1 MIVSFYSYKGG
12 VGRTQLLANLAA
24 YLCYFEQKRI
34 LVIDWDL
41 EAPGIDYYLKI
52 DRQDI
57 KKGLIDV
64 FSDYVNYVLGKQ
76 NNQID
81 TSELPFFDES
91 YILQSPLSTNGG
103 IIDYIAAGNYNSND
117 YYIQV
122 EDFNWYQFYQL
133 QGGNVFIEFLK
144 QQLNKLPYDFIF
156 IDSRTGVTD
165 YSGICNIQF
174 PDINVVVV
182 APNEQNMKG
191 AREMINRIIK
201 SPYLH
206 TQIDNKPMR
215 QALILPILSRLDL
228 TVERE
233 SERWQQN
240 MKTIFGDVIAQT
252 LQLLN
257 RDPYIMGYIG
267 NTLLHHTIEMAYN
280 EQIIFE
286 PNSRSSNDYNTNRT
300 RTLATQFENIALL
313 LLNKQTTTP
322 SNERPEALY
331 HRALSLRY
339 SENYTAAAELLR
351 QTISLKPDY
360 NEAWFELGI
369 VYEKLKDYEQ
379 AIAAYQK
386 AINLKPDYNEAWN
399 NLGSVYKTLEDY
411 EQAIAAYQKAIHLKP
426 DNHEA
431 WNNLGTVYAD
441 GLKDYKQAIAA
452 FQKTINIKPDLHEA
466 WYNLGIVY
474 NTLISYEQ
482 AITAYL
488 KAITIKPD
496 YHEAWNNLGGVYDD
510 IKDYERAIA
519 AYQKAINIKPD
530 DHKAWNNL
538 GLVYADGLKNY
549 ERAIAAYQK
558 AINVKPDDHKAWNNL
573 GLVFYNLKNYE
584 QAIAAYQEAIN
595 IKPDYN
601 EAWTNLGLVYAT
613 GLKDYEQAH
622 FCYQEAL
629 GIKPDDENTFYNI
642 ACAYSQQQ
650 QKTNA
655 LHYLQKAIALNP
667 NEYKAMAKQDTDFEW
682 LWADEAFVALT
693 S

>member
-52 DRQDI
+52 DRQNI

-81 TSELPFFDES
+81 TSELPFFDKS
-91 YILQSPLSTNGG
+91 YILPSPLSTNGG
-103 IIDYIAAGNYNSND
+103 VIDYIAAGNYNSSD

-144 QQLNKLPYDFIF
+144 QQLNQLPYDFIF

-286 PNSRSSNDYNTNRT
+286 PNSRSSNTDNRT

-313 LLNKQTTTP
+313 LLNKQTAAP

-331 HRALSLRY
+331 HRAVSLRY
-339 SENYTAAAELLR
+339 SENYTAATELLR
-351 QTISLKPDY
+351 QTVALKPDY
-360 NEAWFELGI
+360 HEAWFELGI
-369 VYEKLKDYEQ
+369 VYDDLKDYEQAIAAYQKVINIKPDKHEAWNNLGIVYNNLKDYEQ

-386 AINLKPDYNEAWN
+386 AINIKPDYDKAWN
-399 NLGSVYKTLEDY
+399 NLGSVYKTLQDHEQAIAAYQKAINIKPDYYDAWNNLGIAYKNLKNY
-411 EQAIAAYQKAIHLKP
+411 EQAIAAYQKAI
-426 DNHEA
+426 
-431 WNNLGTVYAD
+431 
-441 GLKDYKQAIAA
+441 
-452 FQKTINIKPDLHEA
+452 DL
-466 WYNLGIVY
+466 
-474 NTLISYEQ
+474 
-482 AITAYL
+482 
-488 KAITIKPD
+488 KPD
-496 YHEAWNNLGGVYDD
+496 YHEAWNNLGGVY
-510 IKDYERAIA
+510 
-519 AYQKAINIKPD
+519 N
-530 DHKAWNNL
+530 
-538 GLVYADGLKNY
+538 
-549 ERAIAAYQK
+549 
-558 AINVKPDDHKAWNNL
+558 
-573 GLVFYNLKNYE
+573 NLKNYE
-584 QAIAAYQEAIN
+584 QAIAACQKAIHL
-595 IKPDYN
+595 KPDYDKAWN
-601 EAWTNLGLVYAT
+601 NLGIVYKNLKNYEQAIAAFQKAIDLKPDLHEAWNNVGSVYAT
-613 GLKDYEQAH
+613 GLKNYEQAITA
-622 FCYQEAL
+622 YQKVLE
-629 GIKPDDENTFYNI
+629 IKPNDEGVLYNI
-642 ACAYSQQQ
+642 ACAYSLQQ
-650 QKTNA
+650 QKPNA

-667 NEYKAMAKQDTDFEW
+667 NENKAMAKQDTDFEW